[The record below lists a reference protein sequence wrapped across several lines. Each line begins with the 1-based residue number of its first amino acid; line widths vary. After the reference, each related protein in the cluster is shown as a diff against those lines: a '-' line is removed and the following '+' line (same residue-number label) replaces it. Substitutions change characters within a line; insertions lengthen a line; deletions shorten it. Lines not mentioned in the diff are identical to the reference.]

1 MTHREKTKNMHNE
14 SQSTFLGHNP
24 SVIQQQLE
32 VFSNLFGKDG
42 GETASQKKTLP
53 KKNSIEKQHSKT
65 KGGEDVNRET
75 NQTALEKQ
83 FAKKFKDK

>member
-1 MTHREKTKNMHNE
+1 MTHREKTKDMHNE

-42 GETASQKKTLP
+42 GETASQKKTQT
-53 KKNSIEKQHSKT
+53 KKSSTEKPRNSKQ
-65 KGGEDVNRET
+65 KGDDINRET
-75 NQTALEKQ
+75 
-83 FAKKFKDK
+83 